1 MKEDTIYYINME
13 KSTKTTISGRKIT
26 SSNQDESKST
36 ACDQKSKQTKTHQVI
51 VTRRKDKVSLRNH
64 DASPYAKMTMSG
76 KKRK

>member
-1 MKEDTIYYINME
+1 MKEDTIYYTNME
-13 KSTKTTISGRKIT
+13 TTISGRKIT